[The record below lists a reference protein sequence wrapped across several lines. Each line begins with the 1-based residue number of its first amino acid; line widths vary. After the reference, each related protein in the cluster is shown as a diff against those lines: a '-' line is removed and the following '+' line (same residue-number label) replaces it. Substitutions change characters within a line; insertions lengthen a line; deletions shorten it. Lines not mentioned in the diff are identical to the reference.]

1 MGSYTKGSFGN
12 DDVSGGLSFQLS
24 HFCLKRR
31 RTEVN
36 DECITVPNDLSHF
49 VCQTIPFILVNN
61 RSKRHNENHPIVA
74 FGTEPGPSFLHSSH
88 GGDEVEPG
96 TDQEI

>member
-1 MGSYTKGSFGN
+1 MR
-12 DDVSGGLSFQLS
+12 LQSFQNE
-24 HFCLKRR
+24 
-31 RTEVN
+31 TT
-36 DECITVPNDLSHF
+36 IVPHF